1 MLEGRAI
8 YYRDILKIRV
18 LEMAFPEVFTRYLF
32 GQNKHKTGNNAI
44 EMSQTYRT
52 VRTFHRSKPVRISQN
67 WETDT

>member
-1 MLEGRAI
+1 MLEARAI

-32 GQNKHKTGNNAI
+32 GQNKHKIGNNAI
-44 EMSQTYRT
+44 EMSQTYCT